1 MPRPLREEERGGGGL
16 CVCCRSGVSVRDAL
30 SCRVSMPC
38 PKHTLR
44 IGRVEPAVT
53 APHARVEWVA
63 GVAGLARKLR
73 APRHCQ
79 WTVSPQAPRSL
90 PAGVSLWLV
99 RRAGLAPLTL
109 LLPFF
114 DLRTAGKNSAGED
127 SPAFWHKVH
136 AGSLSRVS
144 RHTTFS
150 NAGEVRAGFERVV
163 SLHRWLLVPTPSEHV
178 QVPHTSHVRLEG
190 GALVRV

>member
-53 APHARVEWVA
+53 APHAREEWVA

-73 APRHCQ
+73 APSG
-79 WTVSPQAPRSL
+79 TVSGQSRSRSPALAL

-99 RRAGLAPLTL
+99 RRAGLAPLTRP
-109 LLPFF
+109 LPFF
-114 DLRTAGKNSAGED
+114 DLRTAGKNSAGGL
-127 SPAFWHKVH
+127 PILLFGKACNWQLHCV
-136 AGSLSRVS
+136 
-144 RHTTFS
+144 
-150 NAGEVRAGFERVV
+150 ERE
-163 SLHRWLLVPTPSEHV
+163 SDGT
-178 QVPHTSHVRLEG
+178 
-190 GALVRV
+190 